1 MTRRASEAV
10 GRVWEV
16 AGRVREAAFFD
27 ISQTNRARELWLGS
41 KEASGNSLSSRYGNL
56 RSSVFG
62 KPKGQVTFG
71 NFPEGKRQPSAEDF
85 AESPFGSVFIDY
97 TQSLILMVPKDFRHK
112 VVFEVDRCY
121 QVGGSV
127 NGCGSVYGAHRWQFH
142 NNGQWHFYGG
152 GGW

>member
-1 MTRRASEAV
+1 MTTRLRQIKWSYL
-10 GRVWEV
+10 RF
-16 AGRVREAAFFD
+16 AFFD

-85 AESPFGSVFIDY
+85 AERPFGSVFTRNIHD
-97 TQSLILMVPKDFRHK
+97 SLHVLPSYNLFCPIWMKF
-112 VVFEVDRCY
+112 
-121 QVGGSV
+121 GM
-127 NGCGSVYGAHRWQFH
+127 GA
-142 NNGQWHFYGG
+142 NN
-152 GGW
+152 